1 MMSMRE
7 SRLIEYMKFG
17 VEYLLRKWR
26 KVPRFLIKWSYVSI
40 LKIKVIIFF
49 FSLFSFGS
57 LPFLK
62 IKWCCGLPIIM
73 RDYFF
78 RNLISHFR
86 FAFTFFFAAPSIF
99 ITLIGYPTL
108 KTS

>member
-57 LPFLK
+57 LPLLK
-62 IKWCCGLPIIM
+62 IKWCCVLPIMM
-73 RDYFF
+73 RDYFL

-86 FAFTFFFAAPSIF
+86 LAYTFYLSAHSIL
-99 ITLIGYPTL
+99 ITLIGN
-108 KTS
+108 